1 MERKSVMVVV
11 VVATVVTVI
20 LEVASSFDASFVLL
34 VYFECMGGC
43 GCFTEF
49 SV

>member
-1 MERKSVMVVV
+1 MERKSVVV

-34 VYFECMGGC
+34 VFILSAWVGVGALL
-43 GCFTEF
+43 F